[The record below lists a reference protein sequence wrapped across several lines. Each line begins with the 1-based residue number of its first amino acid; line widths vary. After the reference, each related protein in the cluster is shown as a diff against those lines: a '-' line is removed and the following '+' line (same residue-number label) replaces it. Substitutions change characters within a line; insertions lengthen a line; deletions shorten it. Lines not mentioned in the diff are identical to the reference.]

1 MRAGCSDCISNG
13 LTFVAAQIVHDDDVT
28 GPQLWRQMLGD
39 IILEYLTVHRPVEY
53 QGRDDAVVTQAGN
66 KCRGAPVPVWSAADQ
81 ALPTS
86 AAAMASVHV
95 GLGPG
100 LIDKDQALGIK
111 AMLIIAPSLARGS
124 DVWTVLFVGQHSF
137 F

>member
-1 MRAGCSDCISNG
+1 MRACSSDRISNR
-13 LTFVAAQIVHDDDVT
+13 LAFMATQIVHDDDVI
-28 GPQLWRQMLGD
+28 GPQLRHQMLGD
-39 IILEYLTVHRPVEY
+39 VVLEDFTVHRPIEY
-53 QGRDDAVVTQAGN
+53 QGRDDAVVTQTGN
-66 KCRGAPVPVWSAADQ
+66 KCGGAPVPVWSTADQ

-86 AAAMASVHV
+86 AASMASMHV

-111 AMLIIAPSLARGS
+111 AMLIITPSLTCGG
-124 DVWTVLFVGQHSF
+124 DVRTVLLVRQHGF